1 LGTIRPCR
9 WIIATGEERPGLL
22 DPGESRTCVTEPLG
36 RVASNAVHRLP
47 ARFRATR
54 RSTGRER
61 LSSLIRPIFLRS
73 GSVYKGAKR
82 VSFHCVTGHGDADHP
97 KTIATHRTRDLGKY
111 RSGSSGG
118 PEVVP
123 AEHGEHLIA
132 SRGRRRLD
140 GGLALHRDDSATRP
154 GNCRT
159 GLARRL
165 VPASGRVLSGG
176 WRAGN
181 GRSRLLKGR
190 GSPGCSHFPESGR
203 KWRSGESPD
212 PPVEPGASVTAARK
226 LRRVQGHGKVAYC
239 NAACSEVSSSSI
251 KDSMTDRGRLP

>member
-1 LGTIRPCR
+1 MRPCR
-9 WIIATGEERPGLL
+9 WIIATGEERSGLL
-22 DPGESRTCVTEPLG
+22 DPGESRMCVTEPWVELHPF
-36 RVASNAVHRLP
+36 NEVHRLA

-61 LSSLIRPIFLRS
+61 FSSPIRPIFLRS

-82 VSFHCVTGHGDADHP
+82 VSFHCVTGHGDANHP
-97 KTIATHRTRDLGKY
+97 KAIATDRTRDLGKY
-111 RSGSSGG
+111 RSGSGGG

-132 SRGRRRLD
+132 SRGRRRPD
-140 GGLALHRDDSATRP
+140 SGVALHRDDSATRP

-190 GSPGCSHFPESGR
+190 ASPGCGHFSESGR

-212 PPVEPGASVTAARK
+212 PPVEPGASVPAARK
-226 LRRVQGHGKVAYC
+226 LSPVQGHGKVAYC
-239 NAACSEVSSSSI
+239 NAACREVSSSSI